1 MREQTTSTEENTVQA
16 KNKGNWIER
25 AVSQHF
31 TVLLTV
37 LALIGGATAM
47 FLPLVLSSAGQV
59 DSNLRLH
66 ILYMTGGI
74 IAVLGLVETH
84 RKNTVDREKAEVEK
98 ENYEKMQAHQA
109 SVLDEQ
115 QRQFNVTMDQ
125 EREKIEADKAKNEQ
139 DHIRQV
145 HAERRIRYTTAI
157 EQLSNDKASIRLGGV
172 YTLVGLVDEW
182 LADDK
187 TIPNIEER
195 RKESQVIINNLCAY
209 IRSPFLLAERA
220 KQLDA
225 PYAKDL
231 QKNFGGDIEK
241 FNEDKQYFAQE
252 KAALEEERQVRQSI
266 IKEIREHLSKNYS
279 ESSSW
284 SDFDYDFSHA
294 HFFYPVNFN
303 NSYFGTSIVNF
314 SGATFTQDANF
325 SRATFTQDANF
336 IGAAFT
342 QDANFSGAT
351 FTQDANFSGA
361 TFTQDANFIGAAF
374 TQDANFSRAT
384 FTQDASFIGAAF
396 TQDASFIGAA
406 FTQANFSR
414 ATFTKGAYFFE
425 ATFTKGAYFF
435 EATFTE
441 RADFSGAIFHSE
453 PSFTNVLLGK
463 ARFSHKIAPESYS
476 FGVDPDSP
484 CKIEIEEQEHNGT
497 KFIIPKGTILFDPDE
512 PSEQEDNNSNDS

>member
-1 MREQTTSTEENTVQA
+1 MTETPREHEETNITNPVG
-16 KNKGNWIER
+16 KVENFVSKHFVRLLVWL
-25 AVSQHF
+25 AVS
-31 TVLLTV
+31 
-37 LALIGGATAM
+37 GGALAI
-47 FLPLVLSSAGQV
+47 FGPWLLYVAGWTGET
-59 DSNLRLH
+59 DANLRLH
-66 ILYMTGGI
+66 ILYVTGGT

-84 RKNTVDREKAEVEK
+84 RKNTTDRIKADADIQ
-98 ENYEKMQAHQA
+98 NYQASQAHQA
-109 SVLDEQ
+109 KTLAEQ
-115 QRQFNVTMDQ
+115 ARQFTETIEK
-125 EREKIEADKAKNEQ
+125 EREKIETDKAKNEQ

-145 HAERRIRYTTAI
+145 HAERRSRYTTAI
-157 EQLSNDKASIRLGGV
+157 EQLSSDKASIRLGGV

-195 RKESQVIINNLCAY
+195 RKEGQVIINNLCAY
-209 IRSPFLLAERA
+209 IRSPFLLAERTE
-220 KQLDA
+220 QLNE

-294 HFFYPVNFN
+294 HFFYPVNFI

-314 SGATFTQDANF
+314 SGAKFTERADFSEAKFTQANF
-325 SRATFTQDANF
+325 SRATFAQGAYF
-336 IGAAFT
+336 IGATFT
-342 QDANFSGAT
+342 EGAYFSGAT
-351 FTQDANFSGA
+351 FTQASFSRAKFTQANFSEAKFTQANFFGA
-361 TFTQDANFIGAAF
+361 T
-374 TQDANFSRAT
+374 
-384 FTQDASFIGAAF
+384 
-396 TQDASFIGAA
+396 

-414 ATFTKGAYFFE
+414 ATFTGRADFSE
-425 ATFTKGAYFF
+425 ATFTQAN
-435 EATFTE
+435 
-441 RADFSGAIFHSE
+441 FSRAIFHSE
-453 PSFTNVLLGK
+453 PSFTDVLGK
-463 ARFSHKIAPESYS
+463 AKFSHKVAPESYS

-512 PSEQEDNNSNDS
+512 LSEQEDNDSNDS